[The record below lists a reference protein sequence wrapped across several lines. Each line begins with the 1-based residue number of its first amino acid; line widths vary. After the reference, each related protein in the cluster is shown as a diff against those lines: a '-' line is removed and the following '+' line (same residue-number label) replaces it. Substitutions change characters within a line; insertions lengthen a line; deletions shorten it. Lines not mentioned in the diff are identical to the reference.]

1 MDNIGNLAE
10 SAERNRSEGEALSPK
25 SLYLSFLNRRMYAKP
40 VNKYPDNPS
49 IILRISSGKRRFRA
63 TVKDVYNQLVVDMEK
78 ASGLLDNI
86 SSSSSKAYI
95 GANAAH
101 KFLHIWHWLGDGET
115 NGIKHANAALK
126 GVNLMNT
133 AVYTADFCEVNSET
147 LWAFEC
153 PTDDNQFY
161 LSLPSFWYLCGD
173 DYEDAVIGYSSL
185 RVSKALI
192 NLMEDKGIPQNS
204 VQKIHKTNDY
214 ISETGYDNKDS

>member
-1 MDNIGNLAE
+1 M
-10 SAERNRSEGEALSPK
+10 
-25 SLYLSFLNRRMYAKP
+25 YL
-40 VNKYPDNPS
+40 D
-49 IILRISSGKRRFRA
+49 
-63 TVKDVYNQLVVDMEK
+63 
-78 ASGLLDNI
+78 
-86 SSSSSKAYI
+86 
-95 GANAAH
+95 
-101 KFLHIWHWLGDGET
+101 LGDET

-192 NLMEDKGIPQNS
+192 NLMEDKDIR
-204 VQKIHKTNDY
+204 KTQFPKDSEINDY
-214 ISETGYDNKDS
+214 ISETGYLTTKIHSRNNEMGQGSFNMLRGSEMYLLNSTCKCNRILINNLFKFFVWREVSKSFTRSIIEFIFNPLNLFVGYFTKVLTLWDILPDKPVGVFIGTTFP

>member
-1 MDNIGNLAE
+1 MD
-10 SAERNRSEGEALSPK
+10 
-25 SLYLSFLNRRMYAKP
+25 
-40 VNKYPDNPS
+40 
-49 IILRISSGKRRFRA
+49 
-63 TVKDVYNQLVVDMEK
+63 QH
-78 ASGLLDNI
+78 
-86 SSSSSKAYI
+86 SSSSKAYI

-101 KFLHIWHWLGDGET
+101 GILARLYLDLGDET

-192 NLMEDKGIPQNS
+192 NLMEDKDIR
-204 VQKIHKTNDY
+204 KTQFPKDSEINDY
-214 ISETGYDNKDS
+214 ISETGYLTTKIHSRNNEMGQGSFNMLRGSEMYLIIAELAADKQHYDVAKEALNVVRIARGWINIVERMPV

>member
-1 MDNIGNLAE
+1 M
-10 SAERNRSEGEALSPK
+10 
-25 SLYLSFLNRRMYAKP
+25 YL
-40 VNKYPDNPS
+40 D
-49 IILRISSGKRRFRA
+49 
-63 TVKDVYNQLVVDMEK
+63 
-78 ASGLLDNI
+78 
-86 SSSSSKAYI
+86 
-95 GANAAH
+95 
-101 KFLHIWHWLGDGET
+101 LGDET

-192 NLMEDKGIPQNS
+192 NLMEDKDIRKTQFPKDS
-204 VQKIHKTNDY
+204 ETNDY
-214 ISETGYDNKDS
+214 ISETGYLTTKIHSRNNEMGRLPDL